1 MSPAPVPVP
10 APAPAPSLRTVGN
23 GQSGDASY
31 VPRLEAQLRVLSE
44 TVRALESQLAGYAKR
59 NQELEES
66 HMRLASYRAQ
76 TERTVAQRAAD
87 TIREAEARAQQVT
100 AAAEARA
107 TRLQEESRAQ
117 AMDLIEAVGA
127 EIDALEQHAL
137 QVRADLATDDAAADG
152 AEKVPQKPTLTVV
165 SSAPDADDEAE
176 AAEAAEKAAAAA
188 AESEAELE
196 RARSQISDLLKLREA
211 ILLNIR
217 GAVAGFEQQLDQLE
231 QPPLADETTGDG
243 TEVPAAAPEAAIA
256 AAASGPAIELEATPV
271 DGVLDASRIEQ
282 ELAAT
287 GAVAHLRSVEGRSAM
302 LEVQGIAPAELTPA
316 LAARFP
322 GSTAAWDGDGHV
334 RLTFA
339 PAQAPA
345 KAPIPEADEPDAK
358 GA

>member
-1 MSPAPVPVP
+1 MAAPT
-10 APAPAPSLRTVGN
+10 PSLRAVGN

-44 TVRALESQLAGYAKR
+44 TVRALEAQLAGYAKR

-107 TRLQEESRAQ
+107 ARLQEESRSQ

-127 EIDALEQHAL
+127 EIDALEQHAEQL
-137 QVRADLATDDAAADG
+137 RGDLPAGDPP
-152 AEKVPQKPTLTVV
+152 AEDSDPIPQKPTLTVV
-165 SSAPDADDEAE
+165 SSTPDVDADAEAE
-176 AAEAAEKAAAAA
+176 ATAAAAAEAAEQAAAAA

-196 RARSQISDLLKLREA
+196 RVRDQIGDLLKLREA

-217 GAVAGFEQQLDQLE
+217 GAVAGFEQQLDELE
-231 QPPLADETTGDG
+231 QPPLADEVDRDG
-243 TEVPAAAPEAAIA
+243 TEVPAAAPDA
-256 AAASGPAIELEATPV
+256 AAAAGPAIELEASPV
-271 DGVLDASRIEQ
+271 EGVLDASRIEQ

-287 GAVAHLRSVEGRSAM
+287 GAIAHLRSVEGRSAK
-302 LEVQGIAPAELTPA
+302 LEVQGIAPEQLTPA

-322 GSTAAWDGDGHV
+322 GSTAAWDGDGNV
-334 RLTFA
+334 RLTLA
-339 PAQAPA
+339 PAPA
-345 KAPIPEADEPDAK
+345 KAPLPEADEPDAK